1 VSSSGV
7 RAGADVFPMV
17 VRGGDGPLSP
27 WHHVRMRTDDATRK
41 LSVAELFGLG
51 PVRQTLAQA
60 KLVFAGA
67 SGVPKSRFDVSS
79 LHIFTPRLSV
89 DTWRGKRVRGR
100 EIPIL
105 NLYNRT
111 QTPTDDGWSVRVT
124 QVRDFRGKKLTYDS
138 HNGTDFVIPP
148 GTVVVSAAPGRVV
161 AIRRE
166 WNRGGLKLYIDH
178 GEGVVTASNHLGRV
192 LVDVGDRVG
201 RATPVALSAY
211 SGADGFFT
219 FPWVAPHVHF
229 NVFLNGVLVDPF
241 AEEGEVSLW
250 NAHNA
255 PSPEPTRDDDARVPD
270 TVFDAALVDRLLH
283 DLTDDVRRDELA
295 RIADVTL
302 RGFMLMIESTVY
314 PTLFSTRGAG
324 AMLYPEPH
332 ARAPRLALP
341 FSRVDFDGIV
351 FADDVGLRR

>member
-1 VSSSGV
+1 
-7 RAGADVFPMV
+7 
-17 VRGGDGPLSP
+17 
-27 WHHVRMRTDDATRK
+27 MRHTDANQK
-41 LSVAELFGLG
+41 LSVAELFGLR

-60 KLVFAGA
+60 KLVFAGDR
-67 SGVPKSRFDVSS
+67 GVPKSRFDVTS

-89 DTWRGKRVRGR
+89 ETWRGKRVRGR

-111 QTPTDDGWSVRVT
+111 QTPVSDGWSVRVT
-124 QVRDFRGKKLTYDS
+124 QVRDFRGRRLTYDS

-178 GEGVVTASNHLGRV
+178 GDGVVTASNHLGRV

-229 NVFLNGVLVDPF
+229 NVFLDGVLVDPF
-241 AEEGEVSLW
+241 AEESESAEVREVSLW
-250 NAHNA
+250 NTHNA
-255 PSPEPTRDDDARVPD
+255 PTPAPARDDDARGPD
-270 TVFDAALVDRLLH
+270 TVFDAADVERLLH
-283 DLTDDVRRDELA
+283 DLTDAERRDELA
-295 RIADVTL
+295 RISDVTL

-314 PTLFSTRGAG
+314 PTRFSTTNAG
-324 AMLYPEPH
+324 AMLYAKPH
-332 ARAPRLALP
+332 PRRPRLDLP
-341 FSRVDFDGIV
+341 FSHTDFDGTV